1 MEERK
6 TSQQLEREI
15 GFIKKKIVVV
25 ERIKC
30 IYNVKRKN
38 FGSGMAL
45 PSKGNQQTIEERDH
59 VQISHQ
65 QTSSP
70 LCSVPQCSHRRS
82 GTKSDRRVCGLLVHL
97 LSWET
102 GKLHSGEVET
112 DGRV

>member
-15 GFIKKKIVVV
+15 GFIEKKIVVV

-38 FGSGMAL
+38 VGRGMAL
-45 PSKGNQQTIEERDH
+45 PSKGNRQTIEERDH
-59 VQISHQ
+59 MQISHQ
-65 QTSSP
+65 QISSP
-70 LCSVPQCSHRRS
+70 LCSVPQRSHRRS